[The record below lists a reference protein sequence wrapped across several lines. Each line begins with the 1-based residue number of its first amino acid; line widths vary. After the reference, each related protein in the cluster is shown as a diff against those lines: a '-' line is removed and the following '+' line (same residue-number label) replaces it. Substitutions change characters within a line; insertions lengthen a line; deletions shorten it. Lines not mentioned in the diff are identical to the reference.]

1 MIEIATSSFT
11 NIFLKEK
18 DDASTF
24 YNNVLYS
31 KLPNILQS
39 AYGQKYLVFTLNPIV
54 DLYE

>member
-1 MIEIATSSFT
+1 MIEITTSSFT
-11 NIFLKEK
+11 NISLKEK

-39 AYGQKYLVFTLNPIV
+39 AHG
-54 DLYE
+54 